1 MEFSNLGNKK
11 FSLYNIGPVYSN
23 ANGSIINPIIFFAFF
38 YRVYH
43 VHAPRKIV
51 VGVHPQK
58 KTIQLSISRP
68 HFNQPWMYFM
78 HAQTMVTARRGLAG
92 KPGNSHPNLRKF
104 CPNCM
109 SNVIIT
115 KGPEFTRDR

>member
-1 MEFSNLGNKK
+1 MKILLAFKIYDQLTLMLMDRLLTQSFFFLFS
-11 FSLYNIGPVYSN
+11 
-23 ANGSIINPIIFFAFF
+23 
-38 YRVYH
+38 RVYH